1 MDIEDEL
8 EKWHRRGLPQ
18 VMYILD
24 MYQKHLEYQR
34 KVKQDKETLV
44 KHIISHIYTDLER
57 DLDIEP
63 LSKHDPFGSLANA
76 TSRQD
81 AIKQLYSI
89 LCRHDLSDYCLN
101 LVEFVK
107 ALKSTQQD
115 HLVDKVMKAFDS
127 LFEVK
132 QECNTWLLDVLDI
145 LKADFRLLCQDEY
158 RESLK
163 ESFFKNTRNLI
174 HTAPSFPDYFDDSLL
189 KYLNDIYLQFQ
200 NDVKGN
206 AIGYDKNSIIDD
218 RCKVHKLKDEI
229 RSVLKNVTD
238 SHITPRT
245 AIHIYSLVTEM
256 FTLLSDADT
265 NNQFPLARS
274 HLFYNGHDFPVKTED
289 YHSTN
294 FVKHVMKSVD
304 WDDLEVAPVCEML
317 CQSGVISSRQCDSM
331 MEYPPSAWR
340 KLKQII
346 IADPFCMIDF
356 VQVLKADSVGQDF
369 IAERIIRAC
378 DEYFKIHTNSCMGNC
393 DWLLNIC
400 VQRNSSLKETLL
412 SSIKETVA
420 PRDKSARDIYF
431 KLKDSNSPENRIKP
445 LLESVQSGNDTRP
458 GGVYQELGDL
468 TKKRLNEI
476 KDLLK
481 EQPTP
486 RTMRHLYQTID
497 VYFEEVEDIQRLPS
511 LRQQCQ
517 YGNLNV
523 SRYKAPR
530 TLRRQNLLNDFTQ
543 CVLQP
548 MWCKLVK
555 DIEIEP
561 VADYLYQNRQIS
573 LYELNE
579 LTGGGNRDARARELL
594 NIVGERPESLATFV
608 QAMKQIS
615 VEPKQSEE
623 VRRIHGQLVKEILQ
637 VCDGYFMID
646 FEKHDEVVEEL
657 RTEKFVSQAER
668 KQQVLDEIKE
678 TVLPDESTV
687 RDIYFEME
695 DSTAPENLAIPL
707 LREVKS
713 SVRNKRD
720 VNAEELKKE
729 MNNMKEKRKNEIYH
743 LRQETSPTPQ
753 KMRQL
758 YQLVKMYFEECK
770 TIEEIGEIVDRE
782 VRRNTEATQIF
793 GETEVKQLFHPTDEE
808 EKRFE
813 DTEVKQLASE
823 SETEVKETLDTTEV
837 KQVGGDMEETAVKYV

>member
-1 MDIEDEL
+1 
-8 EKWHRRGLPQ
+8 
-18 VMYILD
+18 
-24 MYQKHLEYQR
+24 
-34 KVKQDKETLV
+34 
-44 KHIISHIYTDLER
+44 
-57 DLDIEP
+57 
-63 LSKHDPFGSLANA
+63 
-76 TSRQD
+76 
-81 AIKQLYSI
+81 
-89 LCRHDLSDYCLN
+89 
-101 LVEFVK
+101 
-107 ALKSTQQD
+107 
-115 HLVDKVMKAFDS
+115 
-127 LFEVK
+127 
-132 QECNTWLLDVLDI
+132 
-145 LKADFRLLCQDEY
+145 
-158 RESLK
+158 
-163 ESFFKNTRNLI
+163 
-174 HTAPSFPDYFDDSLL
+174 
-189 KYLNDIYLQFQ
+189 
-200 NDVKGN
+200 
-206 AIGYDKNSIIDD
+206 
-218 RCKVHKLKDEI
+218 
-229 RSVLKNVTD
+229 
-238 SHITPRT
+238 
-245 AIHIYSLVTEM
+245 
-256 FTLLSDADT
+256 
-265 NNQFPLARS
+265 
-274 HLFYNGHDFPVKTED
+274 
-289 YHSTN
+289 
-294 FVKHVMKSVD
+294 
-304 WDDLEVAPVCEML
+304 
-317 CQSGVISSRQCDSM
+317 
-331 MEYPPSAWR
+331 
-340 KLKQII
+340 
-346 IADPFCMIDF
+346 
-356 VQVLKADSVGQDF
+356 
-369 IAERIIRAC
+369 
-378 DEYFKIHTNSCMGNC
+378 
-393 DWLLNIC
+393 
-400 VQRNSSLKETLL
+400 
-412 SSIKETVA
+412 
-420 PRDKSARDIYF
+420 
-431 KLKDSNSPENRIKP
+431 
-445 LLESVQSGNDTRP
+445 
-458 GGVYQELGDL
+458 
-468 TKKRLNEI
+468 
-476 KDLLK
+476 
-481 EQPTP
+481 
-486 RTMRHLYQTID
+486 
-497 VYFEEVEDIQRLPS
+497 
-511 LRQQCQ
+511 
-517 YGNLNV
+517 
-523 SRYKAPR
+523 
-530 TLRRQNLLNDFTQ
+530 
-543 CVLQP
+543 